1 MNVMERNIIDAVG
14 RAGTCSSAEL
24 LSLLSKS
31 EPITKTTLY
40 WYLNKLTGEN
50 RLVRVAR
57 GHYALSGKKSF
68 VPEIT
73 DRMKTI
79 GNLLQGELPFSTF
92 CLWEGTE
99 LAPYLHN
106 IAPNNVLYVET
117 QRDSCESAFNV
128 LKREGYEAFVR
139 PDKELIYHY
148 IDLADGPVFIKP
160 LPSESP
166 MQTAG
171 GINVPKLEKILVDVR
186 VDDDFYYLHGTE
198 SFYMLR
204 NAAEIN
210 VINKSTILRYARRR
224 NIGNELQKDL
234 EDLGL

>member
-1 MNVMERNIIDAVG
+1 MERNIIDAVG

-68 VPEIT
+68 VPEIK

>member
-198 SFYMLR
+198 SFYILR

-224 NIGNELQKDL
+224 NIENELQKDL

>member
-79 GNLLQGELPFSTF
+79 GNLLQGELPISTF

-198 SFYMLR
+198 SFYILR

-224 NIGNELQKDL
+224 NIENELQKDL